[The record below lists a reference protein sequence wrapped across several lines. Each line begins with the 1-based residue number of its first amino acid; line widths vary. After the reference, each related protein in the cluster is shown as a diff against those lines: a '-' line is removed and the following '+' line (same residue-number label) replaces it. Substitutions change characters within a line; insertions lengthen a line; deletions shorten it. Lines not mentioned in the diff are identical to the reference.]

1 MDEFLLIIT
10 AILVAIPAALLGVIL
25 LLNKSVMIGDAISH
39 AVLPGIVIA
48 YLIVGT
54 MDNTYVLMGASIA
67 GFITTLLI
75 DFFQAKFAIQKDAA
89 IGTATT
95 FLFSL
100 GVLLLALFFGQNT
113 ELDQEC
119 VLFGAIETTVIEQ
132 VLVGETIIGTRAIF
146 QLLPLTIIVVLFVF
160 FGFSRL
166 KSWLFNASYTT
177 LLGIS
182 IMKWRLSVLLL
193 LSLHAVLSFESVG
206 AVMLIGLLVL
216 PGTTALLLAKNLKE
230 AFVYAVII
238 AIIACVIGVLV
249 GFQIN
254 VSIAPV
260 IIFSNSFLFIG
271 VFIFDRNRKHQLN
284 FTKN

>member
-54 MDNTYVLMGASIA
+54 MDNTYVLLGASIA

-75 DFFQAKFAIQKDAA
+75 DFFQTKLAIQKDAA

-166 KSWLFNASYTT
+166 KSWLFNASYTS

-182 IMKWRLSVLLL
+182 ITKWRLSVLLL

-216 PGTTALLLAKNLKE
+216 PGATALLLAKNLKE

-238 AIIACVIGVLV
+238 AILACVIGVLI

-260 IIFSNSFLFIG
+260 IIFSNSLLFIG
-271 VFIFDRNRKHQLN
+271 VFIFNKSRKRN

>member
-75 DFFQAKFAIQKDAA
+75 DFFQTKLAIQKDAA

-166 KSWLFNASYTT
+166 KSWLFNASYTS

-182 IMKWRLSVLLL
+182 ITKWRLSVLLL

-216 PGTTALLLAKNLKE
+216 PGATALLLAKNLKE

-238 AIIACVIGVLV
+238 AILACVIGVLI

-260 IIFSNSFLFIG
+260 IIFSNSLLFIG
-271 VFIFDRNRKHQLN
+271 VFIFNKSRKRN

>member
-216 PGTTALLLAKNLKE
+216 PGATALLLAKNLKE

>member
-54 MDNTYVLMGASIA
+54 MDNTYVLIGASIA

-75 DFFQAKFAIQKDAA
+75 DFFQTKLAIQKDAA

-182 IMKWRLSVLLL
+182 ITKWRLSVLLL

-216 PGTTALLLAKNLKE
+216 PGATALLLAKNLKE

>member
-132 VLVGETIIGTRAIF
+132 VLVGETIFGTRAIF

-182 IMKWRLSVLLL
+182 ITKWRLSVLLL

-216 PGTTALLLAKNLKE
+216 PGATALLLAKNLKE

>member
-54 MDNTYVLMGASIA
+54 MDNTYVLIGASIA

-75 DFFQAKFAIQKDAA
+75 DFFQTKLAIQKDAA

-166 KSWLFNASYTT
+166 KSWLFNASYTS

-182 IMKWRLSVLLL
+182 ITKWRLSVLLL

-216 PGTTALLLAKNLKE
+216 PGATALLLAKNLKE

-238 AIIACVIGVLV
+238 AILACVIGVLV

-260 IIFSNSFLFIG
+260 IIFSNSLLFLCTFFY
-271 VFIFDRNRKHQLN
+271 VRQHKRNFF
-284 FTKN
+284 FTKF

>member
-182 IMKWRLSVLLL
+182 ITKWRLSVLLL

-216 PGTTALLLAKNLKE
+216 PGATALLLAKNLKE

>member
-75 DFFQAKFAIQKDAA
+75 DFFQTKLAIQKDAA

-166 KSWLFNASYTT
+166 KSWLFNASYTS

-182 IMKWRLSVLLL
+182 ITKWRLSVLLL

-216 PGTTALLLAKNLKE
+216 PGATALLLAKNLKE

-238 AIIACVIGVLV
+238 AILACVIGVLI

-260 IIFSNSFLFIG
+260 IIFSNSLLFIG
-271 VFIFDRNRKHQLN
+271 VFIFNKSRKRKLN

>member
-54 MDNTYVLMGASIA
+54 MDNTYVLIGASIA

-75 DFFQAKFAIQKDAA
+75 DFFQTKLAIQKDAA

-166 KSWLFNASYTT
+166 KSWLFNASYTS

-182 IMKWRLSVLLL
+182 ITKWRLSVLLL
-193 LSLHAVLSFESVG
+193 LSLHAVLSFKSVG

-216 PGTTALLLAKNLKE
+216 PGATALLLAKNLKE

-238 AIIACVIGVLV
+238 AILACVIGVLV

-260 IIFSNSFLFIG
+260 IIFSNSLLFIG
-271 VFIFDRNRKHQLN
+271 VYIFDRSRKHQLN

>member
-54 MDNTYVLMGASIA
+54 MDNTYVLIGASIA

-75 DFFQAKFAIQKDAA
+75 DFFQTKLAIQKDAA

-166 KSWLFNASYTT
+166 KSWLFNASYTS

-182 IMKWRLSVLLL
+182 ITKWRLSVLLL

-216 PGTTALLLAKNLKE
+216 PGATALLLAKNLKE
-230 AFVYAVII
+230 AFIFSVII
-238 AIIACVIGVLV
+238 AILACVIGVLV

-260 IIFSNSFLFIG
+260 IIFSNSLLFIG
-271 VFIFDRNRKHQLN
+271 VFIFDKSRKHKLN

>member
-54 MDNTYVLMGASIA
+54 MDNIYVLIGASIA

-75 DFFQAKFAIQKDAA
+75 DFFQTKLAIQKDAA

-166 KSWLFNASYTT
+166 KSWLFNASYTS

-182 IMKWRLSVLLL
+182 ITKWRLSVLLF

-216 PGTTALLLAKNLKE
+216 PGATALLLAKNLKE

-238 AIIACVIGVLV
+238 AILACVIGVLV

-260 IIFSNSFLFIG
+260 IIFSNSLLFIG
-271 VFIFDRNRKHQLN
+271 VFIFNKSRKRKLN

>member
-75 DFFQAKFAIQKDAA
+75 DFFQTKLAIQKDAA

-166 KSWLFNASYTT
+166 KSWLFNASYTS

-182 IMKWRLSVLLL
+182 ITKWRLSVLLL

-216 PGTTALLLAKNLKE
+216 PGATALLLAKNLKE

-260 IIFSNSFLFIG
+260 IIFSNSLLFIG
-271 VFIFDRNRKHQLN
+271 VFIFNKSRKRKLN

>member
-54 MDNTYVLMGASIA
+54 MDNTYVLIGASIA

-75 DFFQAKFAIQKDAA
+75 DFFQTKLAIQKDAA

-166 KSWLFNASYTT
+166 KSWLFNASYTS

-182 IMKWRLSVLLL
+182 ITKWRLSVLLL

-216 PGTTALLLAKNLKE
+216 PGATALLLAKNLKE

-238 AIIACVIGVLV
+238 AILACVIGVLV

-260 IIFSNSFLFIG
+260 IIFSNSLLFIG
-271 VFIFDRNRKHQLN
+271 VYIFDRSRKHKLN
-284 FTKN
+284 FIKN

>member
-54 MDNTYVLMGASIA
+54 MDNTYVLIGASIA

-75 DFFQAKFAIQKDAA
+75 DYFQAKLAIQKDAA

-166 KSWLFNASYTT
+166 KSWLFNASYTS

-182 IMKWRLSVLLL
+182 ITKWRLSVLLL

-216 PGTTALLLAKNLKE
+216 PGATALLLAKNLKE
-230 AFVYAVII
+230 AFIFSVIT

-260 IIFSNSFLFIG
+260 IIFSNSLLFLCTFFY
-271 VFIFDRNRKHQLN
+271 VRQHKRNFF
-284 FTKN
+284 FTKF

>member
-182 IMKWRLSVLLL
+182 ITKWRLSVLLL

-206 AVMLIGLLVL
+206 AVMLVGLLVL
-216 PGTTALLLAKNLKE
+216 PGATALLLAKNLKE

-238 AIIACVIGVLV
+238 AILACVIGVFV

-254 VSIAPV
+254 ISIAPV
-260 IIFSNSFLFIG
+260 IIFSNSLLFIG
-271 VFIFDRNRKHQLN
+271 VYIFDRSRKHKLN
-284 FTKN
+284 FIKN

>member
-100 GVLLLALFFGQNT
+100 GVILLALFFGQNT

-216 PGTTALLLAKNLKE
+216 PGATALLLAKNLKE

>member
-54 MDNTYVLMGASIA
+54 MDNTYVLIGASIA

-75 DFFQAKFAIQKDAA
+75 DYFQAKLAIQKDAA

-146 QLLPLTIIVVLFVF
+146 QLLPLTIIVVLFAF
-160 FGFSRL
+160 LGFSRL
-166 KSWLFNASYTT
+166 KSWLFNASYTS

-182 IMKWRLSVLLL
+182 ITKLRLSVLLL

-216 PGTTALLLAKNLKE
+216 PGATALLLAKNLKE

-238 AIIACVIGVLV
+238 AILACVIGVLI

-260 IIFSNSFLFIG
+260 IIFSNSLLFIG
-271 VFIFDRNRKHQLN
+271 VFIFNKSRKRKLN
-284 FTKN
+284 FIKN

>member
-54 MDNTYVLMGASIA
+54 MDNTYVLIGASIA

-75 DFFQAKFAIQKDAA
+75 DFFQTKLAIQKDAA

-166 KSWLFNASYTT
+166 KSWLFNASYTS

-182 IMKWRLSVLLL
+182 ITKWRLSVLLL

-216 PGTTALLLAKNLKE
+216 PGATALLLAKNLKE

-238 AIIACVIGVLV
+238 AILACVIGVLV

-260 IIFSNSFLFIG
+260 IIFSNSLLFIG
-271 VFIFDRNRKHQLN
+271 VFIFDKSRKHKLN

>member
-54 MDNTYVLMGASIA
+54 MDYTYVLIGASIA

-75 DFFQAKFAIQKDAA
+75 DYFQAKLAIQKDAA

-166 KSWLFNASYTT
+166 KSWLFNASYTS

-182 IMKWRLSVLLL
+182 ITKWRLSVLLL

-216 PGTTALLLAKNLKE
+216 PGATALLLAKNLKE

>member
-54 MDNTYVLMGASIA
+54 MDNTYVLIGASIA

-75 DFFQAKFAIQKDAA
+75 DFFQTKLAIQKDAA

-166 KSWLFNASYTT
+166 KSWLFNASYTS

-182 IMKWRLSVLLL
+182 ITKWRLSVLLL

-216 PGTTALLLAKNLKE
+216 PGATALLLAKNLKE
-230 AFVYAVII
+230 AFIFSVII
-238 AIIACVIGVLV
+238 AILACVIGVLV

>member
-54 MDNTYVLMGASIA
+54 MDNTYVLIGASIA

-75 DFFQAKFAIQKDAA
+75 DFFQTKLAIQKDAA

-166 KSWLFNASYTT
+166 KSWLFNASYTS

-182 IMKWRLSVLLL
+182 ITKWRLSVLLL

-216 PGTTALLLAKNLKE
+216 PGATALLLAKNLKE

-238 AIIACVIGVLV
+238 AILACVIGVLV

-260 IIFSNSFLFIG
+260 IIFSNSLLFIG
-271 VFIFDRNRKHQLN
+271 VLIFDKSRKHRLN

>member
-48 YLIVGT
+48 YLIVVT

-75 DFFQAKFAIQKDAA
+75 DFFQTKLAIQKDAA

-166 KSWLFNASYTT
+166 KSWLFNASYTS

-182 IMKWRLSVLLL
+182 ITKWRLSVLLL

-216 PGTTALLLAKNLKE
+216 PGATALLLAKNLKE

-238 AIIACVIGVLV
+238 AILACVIGVLI

-260 IIFSNSFLFIG
+260 IIFSNSLLFIG
-271 VFIFDRNRKHQLN
+271 VFIFNKSRKRN

>member
-75 DFFQAKFAIQKDAA
+75 DFFQTKLAIQKDAA

-146 QLLPLTIIVVLFVF
+146 QLIPLTIIVVLFVF

-166 KSWLFNASYTT
+166 KSWLFNASYTS

-182 IMKWRLSVLLL
+182 ITKWRLSVLLL

-216 PGTTALLLAKNLKE
+216 PGATALLLAKNLKE

-238 AIIACVIGVLV
+238 AILACVIGVLI

-260 IIFSNSFLFIG
+260 IIFSNSLLFIG
-271 VFIFDRNRKHQLN
+271 VFIFNKSRKRN

>member
-54 MDNTYVLMGASIA
+54 MDNTYVLIGASIA

-75 DFFQAKFAIQKDAA
+75 DFFQTKLAIQKDAA

-166 KSWLFNASYTT
+166 KSWLFNASYTS

-182 IMKWRLSVLLL
+182 ITKWRLSVLLL

-216 PGTTALLLAKNLKE
+216 PGATALLLAKNLKE

-238 AIIACVIGVLV
+238 AILACVIGVLV

-260 IIFSNSFLFIG
+260 IIFSNSLLFIG
-271 VFIFDRNRKHQLN
+271 VFIFNKSRKRKLN

>member
-54 MDNTYVLMGASIA
+54 MDNTYVLIGASIA

-75 DFFQAKFAIQKDAA
+75 DFFQTKLAIQKDAA

-166 KSWLFNASYTT
+166 KSWLFNASYTS

-182 IMKWRLSVLLL
+182 ITKWRLSVLLL

-216 PGTTALLLAKNLKE
+216 PGATALLLAKNLKE

-260 IIFSNSFLFIG
+260 IIFSNSLLFIG
-271 VFIFDRNRKHQLN
+271 VFIFNKSRKRKLN

>member
-54 MDNTYVLMGASIA
+54 MDNTYVLLGASIA

-132 VLVGETIIGTRAIF
+132 VLVGETIIGSRAIF

-166 KSWLFNASYTT
+166 KSWLFNASYTS

-182 IMKWRLSVLLL
+182 ITKWRLSVLLL

-216 PGTTALLLAKNLKE
+216 PGATALLLAKNLKE

-238 AIIACVIGVLV
+238 AILACVIGVLI

-260 IIFSNSFLFIG
+260 IIFSNSLLFIG
-271 VFIFDRNRKHQLN
+271 VFIFNKSRKRKLN

>member
-54 MDNTYVLMGASIA
+54 MDNTYVLIGASIA

-75 DFFQAKFAIQKDAA
+75 DYFQAKLAIQKDAA

-113 ELDQEC
+113 
-119 VLFGAIETTVIEQ
+119 F
-132 VLVGETIIGTRAIF
+132 
-146 QLLPLTIIVVLFVF
+146 
-160 FGFSRL
+160 
-166 KSWLFNASYTT
+166 
-177 LLGIS
+177 
-182 IMKWRLSVLLL
+182 
-193 LSLHAVLSFESVG
+193 
-206 AVMLIGLLVL
+206 LI
-216 PGTTALLLAKNLKE
+216 
-230 AFVYAVII
+230 
-238 AIIACVIGVLV
+238 
-249 GFQIN
+249 
-254 VSIAPV
+254 
-260 IIFSNSFLFIG
+260 
-271 VFIFDRNRKHQLN
+271 
-284 FTKN
+284 

>member
-54 MDNTYVLMGASIA
+54 MDNTYVLIGASIA

-75 DFFQAKFAIQKDAA
+75 DFFQAKLSIHKDAA

-100 GVLLLALFFGQNT
+100 GVLLLAFFFGQNT

-132 VLVGETIIGTRAIF
+132 VLVGEIAMYLGL
-146 QLLPLTIIVVLFVF
+146 QQ
-160 FGFSRL
+160 
-166 KSWLFNASYTT
+166 ASAE
-177 LLGIS
+177 LG
-182 IMKWRLSVLLL
+182 
-193 LSLHAVLSFESVG
+193 
-206 AVMLIGLLVL
+206 
-216 PGTTALLLAKNLKE
+216 P
-230 AFVYAVII
+230 
-238 AIIACVIGVLV
+238 
-249 GFQIN
+249 
-254 VSIAPV
+254 
-260 IIFSNSFLFIG
+260 
-271 VFIFDRNRKHQLN
+271 
-284 FTKN
+284 

>member
-54 MDNTYVLMGASIA
+54 MDNTYVLIGASIA

-75 DFFQAKFAIQKDAA
+75 DFFQAKLSIQKDAA

-100 GVLLLALFFGQNT
+100 GVLLLAFFFGQNT

-132 VLVGETIIGTRAIF
+132 VLVGDTIIGTRAIF
-146 QLLPLTIIVVLFVF
+146 QLLPLAIIVVLFVF

-166 KSWLFNASYTT
+166 KSWLFNASYTS

-182 IMKWRLSVLLL
+182 ITKWRLSVLLL

-216 PGTTALLLAKNLKE
+216 PGATALLLAKNLKE

-238 AIIACVIGVLV
+238 AILACVIGVLV

-260 IIFSNSFLFIG
+260 IIFSNSLLFIG
-271 VFIFDRNRKHQLN
+271 VFIFDRSRKHKLN

>member
-54 MDNTYVLMGASIA
+54 MDNTYVLIGASIA

-75 DFFQAKFAIQKDAA
+75 DFFQTKLAIQKDAA

-166 KSWLFNASYTT
+166 KSWLFNASYTS

-182 IMKWRLSVLLL
+182 ITKWRLSVLLL

-216 PGTTALLLAKNLKE
+216 PGATALLLAKNLKE

>member
-182 IMKWRLSVLLL
+182 ITKWRLSVLLL

-216 PGTTALLLAKNLKE
+216 PGATALLLAKNLKE

-254 VSIAPV
+254 VSIAPI

>member
-54 MDNTYVLMGASIA
+54 MDNTYVLIGASIA

-75 DFFQAKFAIQKDAA
+75 DFFQTKLAIQKDAA

-166 KSWLFNASYTT
+166 KSWLFNASYTS

-182 IMKWRLSVLLL
+182 ITKWRLSVLLL

-216 PGTTALLLAKNLKE
+216 PGATALLLAKNLKE

-238 AIIACVIGVLV
+238 AILACVIGVLV

-260 IIFSNSFLFIG
+260 IIFSNSLLFIG
-271 VFIFDRNRKHQLN
+271 VYIFDRSRKHQLN

>member
-160 FGFSRL
+160 FGFNRL

-216 PGTTALLLAKNLKE
+216 PGATALLLAKNLKE